1 MPRLTLGSTDT
12 VVDSVSGCNSF
23 GYYKRLERIWIFK
36 REAQVIKIGIVGGT
50 GYTGAELLRLL
61 AGHPNADLVTIT
73 SRSEKGVPVSQLYP
87 NLRGIVDL
95 PFSEPDM
102 DLLGQCD
109 VVFFAT
115 PHGVAQSTVPAILAS
130 GAKVID
136 LSADF
141 RIRDIALW
149 EQWYGQSHTAPELVA
164 KAVYG
169 LPEFN
174 REAIAAADLVACPGC
189 YPTSV
194 QLGLMPLLEAGCIDV
209 NDLIANSASGVSGA
223 GRQASVANLLSEV
236 SDSFKAYG
244 ASGHRHLPEIEQ
256 GLTDISG
263 TAVSLTFVPHLL
275 PINRGIHSTIYANLI
290 DTEVD
295 VQALFEQRYAN
306 EPFVDVLPAGSH
318 PETRTV
324 RGSNF
329 CRIAVHRPG
338 GGKKVVVLVVE
349 DNLTKGA
356 SGQAIQCMNL
366 MFDLPEMAGLQLPGL
381 MP

>member
-1 MPRLTLGSTDT
+1 
-12 VVDSVSGCNSF
+12 
-23 GYYKRLERIWIFK
+23 
-36 REAQVIKIGIVGGT
+36 VIKVGIVGGT

-61 AGHPNADLVTIT
+61 AGHPAAKVIIIT
-73 SRSEKGVPVSQLYP
+73 SRTQKDVPVAQLYP
-87 NLRGIVDL
+87 NLRGLVDL
-95 PFSEPDM
+95 SFTDPDIDKLSE
-102 DLLGQCD
+102 CD

-115 PHGVAQSTVPAILAS
+115 PHGVAQRTVPAILAT
-130 GAKVID
+130 GTKVID

-149 EQWYGQSHTAPELVA
+149 EKWYGQAHVAPELVA

-169 LPEFN
+169 LPEYH
-174 REAIAAADLVACPGC
+174 RDAICHADLIACPGC

-194 QLGLMPLLEAGCIDV
+194 QLGLLPLLEAGCIDLS
-209 NDLIANSASGVSGA
+209 DIIANSASGVSGA

-256 GLTDISG
+256 GLADMAG
-263 TAVSLTFVPHLL
+263 APVNLTFVPHLL

-290 DTEVD
+290 DTDVD
-295 VQALFEQRYAN
+295 VQRLFEARYAD

-318 PETRTV
+318 PETRSV
-324 RGSNF
+324 RGSNY

-338 GGKKVVVLVVE
+338 SGRKVVVLVVE
-349 DNLTKGA
+349 DNLAKGA

-366 MFDLPEMAGLQLPGL
+366 MFKFYEMAGLNLPGL
-381 MP
+381 VP